1 MPQFAERL
9 FYTASWQT
17 MNKIV
22 AVTPGLTAPRLY
34 HLTVDEYHRMIEA
47 EVFPPKARIELIE
60 GALYEMPPVFR
71 PHQIG
76 IMYLTRAFGALAPQG
91 RLLVQL
97 PFILSNASEPEPD
110 LGILAAGTPLDKP
123 TVDQLV
129 LAVEVSYSSVRFDLR
144 RKAPLYQR
152 AGHFDTWVIDIPG
165 QRVVVFPREGGST
178 IYPRGQGTRL
188 TPRHAEEISLDVD
201 DLFAAI
207 GNT

>member
-1 MPQFAERL
+1 
-9 FYTASWQT
+9 
-17 MNKIV
+17 
-22 AVTPGLTAPRLY
+22 
-34 HLTVDEYHRMIEA
+34 MIKA
-47 EVFPPKARIELIE
+47 NVFRPDARIELIE
-60 GALYEMPPVFR
+60 GVLYEMPPMFR

-76 IMYLTRAFGALAPQG
+76 IMYLTQTFAPMAAQA

-97 PFILSNASEPEPD
+97 PFILSDASEPEPD

-129 LAVEVSYSSVRFDLR
+129 LAIEVSYSGVRFDLR

-165 QRVVVFPREGGST
+165 QRVVVFPREGGSVT
-178 IYPRGQGTRL
+178 YPRGQGTRL
-188 TPRHAEEISLDVD
+188 TPRHVEEVTLDVD
-201 DLFAAI
+201 ALFAAV

>member
-1 MPQFAERL
+1 MSDRGNKMPQFMERL
-9 FYTASWQT
+9 FYTTSWQT
-17 MNKIV
+17 MHDIV
-22 AVTPGLTAPRLY
+22 ALTPGLTAPRLY

-60 GALYEMPPVFR
+60 GVLYEMPPMFR
-71 PHQIG
+71 PHQVG

-110 LGILAAGTPLDKP
+110 LGILAA
-123 TVDQLV
+123 
-129 LAVEVSYSSVRFDLR
+129 
-144 RKAPLYQR
+144 
-152 AGHFDTWVIDIPG
+152 
-165 QRVVVFPREGGST
+165 VFPREGGT
-178 IYPRGQGTRL
+178 FVYPRGQGTHL
-188 TPRHAEEISLDVD
+188 IPRHAEEVTLEVD